1 MHIFLLYVVV
11 SIVVVDL
18 VLGTL
23 EVTVVLEGAVVLGIS
38 VLVAVLEGSSLV
50 EWSSGVVGEGVVLF
64 IGHSRKH
71 TSPKQLVQPGVPTW
85 HGWRHI

>member
-1 MHIFLLYVVV
+1 MYIFLLFVVV
-11 SIVVVDL
+11 SRVVL
-18 VLGTL
+18 GFVLGTL
-23 EVTVVLEGAVVLGIS
+23 EVTVVLEGTVVGIS

-50 EWSSGVVGEGVVLF
+50 EWSSGVVGLGVVLF

>member
-1 MHIFLLYVVV
+1 MYFFLLYFVV
-11 SIVVVDL
+11 SRVVL
-18 VLGTL
+18 GFVLGTL
-23 EVTVVLEGAVVLGIS
+23 EVTVVLEGTVVGIS

-50 EWSSGVVGEGVVLF
+50 EWSLGVVGLGVVLF

-85 HGWRHI
+85 HGRRHI

>member
-1 MHIFLLYVVV
+1 MYFFLLYVVV
-11 SIVVVDL
+11 SRAVLGL

-23 EVTVVLEGAVVLGIS
+23 EVTVVMEGTVVVEIS
-38 VLVAVLEGSSLV
+38 VLVAVLEGSLLV
-50 EWSSGVVGEGVVLF
+50 ECSSGVVGLGVVLF

-85 HGWRHI
+85 HGRRHI

>member
-1 MHIFLLYVVV
+1 MYFFLLYVVV
-11 SIVVVDL
+11 SRVVL
-18 VLGTL
+18 GFVLGTL
-23 EVTVVLEGAVVLGIS
+23 EVTVVLEGTVVGIS

-85 HGWRHI
+85 HGRRHI

>member
-1 MHIFLLYVVV
+1 MLG
-11 SIVVVDL
+11 L

-23 EVTVVLEGAVVLGIS
+23 EVTVVLEGTVVGIS

-50 EWSSGVVGEGVVLF
+50 EWSSGVVGLGVVLF

-85 HGWRHI
+85 HGRRHI

>member
-1 MHIFLLYVVV
+1 MYFFLLYVVV
-11 SIVVVDL
+11 SRVVLGV

-23 EVTVVLEGAVVLGIS
+23 EVTVVLEGTVVGIS

-50 EWSSGVVGEGVVLF
+50 EWSLGVVGLGVVLF

-85 HGWRHI
+85 HGRRHI

>member
-11 SIVVVDL
+11 SRVVLGL

-23 EVTVVLEGAVVLGIS
+23 EVTVVLEGTVVVGIS

-50 EWSSGVVGEGVVLF
+50 EWSSGVVGLGVVLF

-85 HGWRHI
+85 HGRRHI

>member
-1 MHIFLLYVVV
+1 MG
-11 SIVVVDL
+11 L

-23 EVTVVLEGAVVLGIS
+23 EVTVVLEGTVVGIS

-50 EWSSGVVGEGVVLF
+50 EWSSGVVGLGVVLF

-71 TSPKQLVQPGVPTW
+71 TSPKQLVQPGIPTW
-85 HGWRHI
+85 HGRRHI

>member
-1 MHIFLLYVVV
+1 MYFFLLYVVV
-11 SIVVVDL
+11 SRVVVGL

-23 EVTVVLEGAVVLGIS
+23 EVTVVLEGTVVGIS

-71 TSPKQLVQPGVPTW
+71 TSPKQLVQPGIPTW
-85 HGWRHI
+85 HGRRHI

>member
-1 MHIFLLYVVV
+1 MYFFLLYVVV
-11 SIVVVDL
+11 SRVVL
-18 VLGTL
+18 GFVLGTL
-23 EVTVVLEGAVVLGIS
+23 EVTVVLEGTVVGIS

-50 EWSSGVVGEGVVLF
+50 EWSLGVVGLGVVLF

-85 HGWRHI
+85 HGRRHI